1 MKDKLLVVVFLL
13 ISIATPARAETIYLK
28 DGRVVTGKIINRGAA
43 DVTIKEGGA
52 PRHYFSDQILRIEQ
66 DDAPVSLAAPADP
79 APKPVVSAEK
89 VVLITEFIEV
99 SGIRQ
104 SIQAIIDRIIAQS
117 PPEKQT
123 ELKSVFDM
131 QGIMRELMPIY
142 DKYYSSEELKEISA
156 FYRTPAGQKM
166 IEVTPKIMNEF
177 LQASVDAIKQRP
189 KP

>member
-1 MKDKLLVVVFLL
+1 MKIKLLCALLLGFLV
-13 ISIATPARAETIYLK
+13 IGVAHAETIYLK

-131 QGIMRELMPIY
+131 PGIMRELMPIY